1 MADPGPAQVIDQRSE
16 ITEGVPSPV
25 VQLHLIRRQALPLS
39 EQPMGVFRV
48 AAAANDHGQAI
59 LMGQSGSED
68 FPLGVATQ
76 HKNHLGRRR

>member
-1 MADPGPAQVIDQRSE
+1 MS
-16 ITEGVPSPV
+16 
-25 VQLHLIRRQALPLS
+25 
-39 EQPMGVFRV
+39 VFRV